1 MLPKS
6 FSIQNFSILNPCYLM
21 KRIPTVC
28 STNLYWDRLFRHRL
42 YRDRLYRDRFSPRPF
57 VLRIFGCVLDA
68 YVTYSIYIFIISV
81 AKIFGF
87 SSLVSFS
94 SSIFHNDL
102 LVFSSKWY
110 MKKYKSFVTSMHAQH
125 TLPFFNL
132 TYLSFSRVFRVQN
145 YFIWRL
151 RHVKSKTYKSKTHLN
166 LNSVLQGIMNTI
178 IDPKK
183 SSAFK
188 CLEN

>member
-1 MLPKS
+1 MCVSVNGYVSELKAMPRTLYNQQHLHFQDMEMLPKS
-6 FSIQNFSILNPCYLM
+6 FSIQNFSIRNPCYLM

-68 YVTYSIYIFIISV
+68 YVTYSIYIFIILV

-94 SSIFHNDL
+94 SSIFHNDDEQSYCRFACL
-102 LVFSSKWY
+102 
-110 MKKYKSFVTSMHAQH
+110 FVKMI
-125 TLPFFNL
+125 
-132 TYLSFSRVFRVQN
+132 YEK
-145 YFIWRL
+145 I
-151 RHVKSKTYKSKTHLN
+151 
-166 LNSVLQGIMNTI
+166 
-178 IDPKK
+178 
-183 SSAFK
+183 
-188 CLEN
+188 

>member
-1 MLPKS
+1 MLRTLHNQQHLHFQDMEMLPKS

-132 TYLSFSRVFRVQN
+132 TYLSFPRVFRLQN
-145 YFIWRL
+145 NFIWR
-151 RHVKSKTYKSKTHLN
+151 
-166 LNSVLQGIMNTI
+166 
-178 IDPKK
+178 
-183 SSAFK
+183 
-188 CLEN
+188 